1 MFTEGNMLETVKVLL
16 EIAALVFLPIVA
28 WLLKTVVN
36 HSRQLTILEGRINSE
51 INRRLDVMERK
62 IDTFD
67 NKIESKIDKLENNI
81 NSKIDIMTSILSTLT
96 QTIQNSNDGTNKE
109 DKN

>member
-1 MFTEGNMLETVKVLL
+1 MFTEGNMLETAKVLL

-28 WLLKTVVN
+28 WLLRTVVN

-96 QTIQNSNDGTNKE
+96 QTIQNSNTGEKKE

>member
-36 HSRQLTILEGRINSE
+36 HSKQLTILEGRINSE

>member
-1 MFTEGNMLETVKVLL
+1 MFTDGNMLDTIKVLL

-36 HSRQLTILEGRINSE
+36 HSKQLTILEGKINSE

-67 NKIESKIDKLENNI
+67 NKIESKIDKLESNI
-81 NSKIDIMTSILSTLT
+81 NSKIDIMTSVLSTLT
-96 QTIQNSNDGTNKE
+96 QTIQQDTNS
-109 DKN
+109 DKKGDKK

>member
-1 MFTEGNMLETVKVLL
+1 MFTEGNMLETAKVLL

-28 WLLKTVVN
+28 WLLRTVVN
-36 HSRQLTILEGRINSE
+36 HSKQLTILEGRINSE

-67 NKIESKIDKLENNI
+67 NKRYSFREIVMKIWNI
-81 NSKIDIMTSILSTLT
+81 NPLARV
-96 QTIQNSNDGTNKE
+96 SNL
-109 DKN
+109 